1 MCATVVPHEPAPI
14 TATLIDMAGG
24 YGESMV
30 VAVVVPVKAFSQ
42 AKVRL
47 TPRLD
52 PATRAEL
59 ARAMADRVLRAAGTL
74 PTSVVCDDDEVAAW
88 AQRHGAEVIWTPGLR
103 SEEHTSELQSL
114 MRISYAVFCLTKT
127 KQK

>member
-1 MCATVVPHEPAPI
+1 MRISDWSSDVCSSD
-14 TATLIDMAGG
+14 L
-24 YGESMV
+24 
-30 VAVVVPVKAFSQ
+30 AVVVPVKAFSQ

-59 ARAMADRVLRAAGTL
+59 ARAMEARVLRAAGTL

-88 AQRHGAEVIWTPGLR
+88 AQRHGAEVIWKIGR
-103 SEEHTSELQSL
+103 ESGRERVGQD
-114 MRISYAVFCLTKT
+114 V
-127 KQK
+127 